1 MGWSKAAAL
10 AAGYGGGMSNAPHIL
25 VIDDEP
31 QIQRAIRTILTEKQF
46 RVSTA
51 SRGEEGLALAA
62 ANEPDLIILDLGLP
76 DMDGVEVCTRLR
88 EWTQT
93 PLIILSVRDSE
104 RDKVAA
110 LDMGADDY
118 LTKPFGIEELL
129 ARVRVALRHRA
140 NRKGEDVKVVKA
152 GMLTIDLVR
161 HIVKRGDEEVK
172 LTGIEYKLLAYLA
185 AHHDRVLTHQS
196 ILSHVWGPADADHTE
211 YLRVY
216 MRQLRKKLED
226 DPERPKH
233 ILTESGIGY
242 RFIADE

>member
-1 MGWSKAAAL
+1 
-10 AAGYGGGMSNAPHIL
+10 MSNAPHIL

-31 QIQRAIRTILTEKQF
+31 QILRAIRTILTEKQF
-46 RVSTA
+46 QVATA

-62 ANEPDLIILDLGLP
+62 AGEPDLIILDLGLP
-76 DMDGVEVCTRLR
+76 DMDGVEVCQRLR

-93 PLIILSVRDSE
+93 PIIILSVRDGE

-129 ARVRVALRHRA
+129 ARVRVALRHSSRMP
-140 NRKGEDVKVVKA
+140 GTQSKVVHA
-152 GMLTIDLVR
+152 GRVTIDLAF
-161 HIVKRGDEEVK
+161 HIVKLGDEEVK
-172 LTGIEYKLLAYLA
+172 LTGREYKLLAYLA
-185 AHHDRVLTHQS
+185 SNHGRVLTHQS
-196 ILSHVWGPADADHTE
+196 ILTQVWGAEDANHTE

-216 MRQLRKKLED
+216 MRQLRKKLEV
-226 DPERPKH
+226 DPERPQY
-233 ILTESGIGY
+233 ILTEPGIGY

>member
-1 MGWSKAAAL
+1 
-10 AAGYGGGMSNAPHIL
+10 MSNAPHIL

-31 QIQRAIRTILTEKQF
+31 QILRAIRTILTEKQF
-46 RVSTA
+46 RVTTA
-51 SRGEEGLALAA
+51 SRGEEGLAVAA
-62 ANEPDLIILDLGLP
+62 ANEPDLVILDLGLP
-76 DMDGVEVCTRLR
+76 DMDGVEVCQRLR

-93 PLIILSVRDSE
+93 PIIILSVRDSE

-129 ARVRVALRHRA
+129 ARVRVALRHSSRMQ
-140 NRKGEDVKVVKA
+140 GTQSKVVNA
-152 GMLTIDLVR
+152 GLITIDLAF
-161 HIVKRGDEEVK
+161 HIVKRGDEEIK
-172 LTGIEYKLLAYLA
+172 LTGREYKLLAYLA
-185 AHHDRVLTHQS
+185 SNHGRVLTHQS
-196 ILSHVWGPADADHTE
+196 ILTHVWGPEDADHTE

-226 DPERPKH
+226 DPERPQY
-233 ILTESGIGY
+233 ILTEPGIGY